1 MKKLIFLFIST
12 FILQSCSSDLLIH
25 PYDYSSSSVSYQ
37 ILKNEKIPKKN
48 AFLVG
53 VYVKIDEAPVN
64 FNEGITNKILSK
76 LTLSNVFNSVYSTKQ
91 LPDIDDNPY
100 RILVE
105 IENYSNNHML
115 YNIGIKM
122 VSALTLFVI
131 PELQLENQYNSFI
144 TMKIYKRGKKIA
156 EYKGEAEGSLNYQ
169 WLSVLTNKGRRNI
182 LKLTTLPTE
191 VALNRII
198 ISLIRDAGKYNQ

>member
-12 FILQSCSSDLLIH
+12 FILQSCSSELLIH
-25 PYDYSSSSVSYQ
+25 PYDYSSSQVSYQ
-37 ILKNEKIPKKN
+37 ILKNDKIPKKN

-53 VYVKIDEAPVN
+53 VYVKIDEAPVS
-64 FNEGITNKILSK
+64 FSEGITNKILSK

-115 YNIGIKM
+115 YNIGIRM
-122 VSALTLFVI
+122 VSALTLFI
-131 PELQLENQYNSFI
+131 PKFQLENDFNSII

-156 EYKGEAEGSLNYQ
+156 EYKGEAEGSLKYQ
-169 WLSVLTNKGRRNI
+169 WLSILTNKGRRNI

-191 VALNRII
+191 TAINRII
-198 ISLIRDAGKYNQ
+198 ESLIRDAGKYNQ